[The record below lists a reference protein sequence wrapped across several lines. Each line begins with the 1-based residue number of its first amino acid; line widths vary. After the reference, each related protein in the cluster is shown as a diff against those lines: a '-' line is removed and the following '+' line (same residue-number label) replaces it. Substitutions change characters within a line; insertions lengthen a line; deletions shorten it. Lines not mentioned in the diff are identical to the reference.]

1 MTLKTIIKNTTLAAL
16 ALAAGSALASAQ
28 ESVKVG
34 VAAEPYPPFT
44 VPDASGN
51 WTGWEIEIM
60 NAVCEAAE
68 LQCEITPIA
77 WDGIIPA
84 LTSGRI
90 DMIMSS
96 MSITAE
102 REETIDFSNKYYNTP
117 TAIVAAKG
125 ADIAPT
131 NEGLAGKILGVQV
144 STIHENYAEA
154 HFPDAE
160 IKTYQTQDEAN
171 QDLYAGRIEAIQAD
185 GIALDAFLSSETG
198 QACCELMGEVE
209 PDKDILG
216 AGVGVGLR
224 EGDDELEQKVNA
236 AIAEIRENGT
246 YEEISKK
253 YFNFDIYGS

>member
-1 MTLKTIIKNTTLAAL
+1 MKNKITKITALTAITLAACT
-16 ALAAGSALASAQ
+16 AMAGAQ
-28 ESVKVG
+28 ETVKVG

-51 WTGWEIEIM
+51 WTGWEIDIM

-68 LQCEITPIA
+68 IECEVTPIA

-102 REETIDFSNKYYNTP
+102 REETIDFSDKYYNTP
-117 TAIVAAKG
+117 TAIVASKG
-125 ADIAPT
+125 AEIEPT
-131 NEGLAGKILGVQV
+131 TEGLSGKILGVQV
-144 STIHENYAEA
+144 STVHEDYARA

-171 QDLYAGRIEAIQAD
+171 QDLYAGRIDAIQAD
-185 GIALDAFLSSETG
+185 GLALDAFLTSEAG
-198 QACCELMGEVE
+198 QSCCELMGEVE
-209 PDKDILG
+209 PDEEILG
-216 AGVGVGLR
+216 PGVGAGLR
-224 EGDDELEQKVNA
+224 KDDDELEEKINA

-246 YEEISKK
+246 YDEISNE
-253 YFNFDIYGS
+253 YFDFDIYGS